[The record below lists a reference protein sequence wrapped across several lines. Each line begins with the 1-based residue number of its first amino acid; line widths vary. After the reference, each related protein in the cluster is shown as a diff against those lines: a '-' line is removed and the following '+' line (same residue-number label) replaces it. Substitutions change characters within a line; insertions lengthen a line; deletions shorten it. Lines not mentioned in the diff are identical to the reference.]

1 MSALGALIFLTEN
14 SRFEYEE
21 KSGAWNQVFLI
32 DETTF
37 KLADYL
43 VLSILTCILLV
54 LPLIAESLEADTGYF
69 TSNQFYDPSLSLG
82 FDKTLWGNGMIVFT
96 LQCFLL
102 EFLGDEDIAISEI
115 FFRWLEARKLFFEDE
130 LKRIT

>member
-1 MSALGALIFLTEN
+1 MTEN

-21 KSGAWNQVFLI
+21 KSSAWNQVFLI

-37 KLADYL
+37 RLADYL

-54 LPLIAESLEADTGYF
+54 LPLIAESLEADIGYS
-69 TSNQFYDPSLSLG
+69 TSNQFYNHSLSLG
-82 FDKTLWGNGMIVFT
+82 FDETLWGNGMIVFT

-115 FFRWLEARKLFFEDE
+115 FF
-130 LKRIT
+130 